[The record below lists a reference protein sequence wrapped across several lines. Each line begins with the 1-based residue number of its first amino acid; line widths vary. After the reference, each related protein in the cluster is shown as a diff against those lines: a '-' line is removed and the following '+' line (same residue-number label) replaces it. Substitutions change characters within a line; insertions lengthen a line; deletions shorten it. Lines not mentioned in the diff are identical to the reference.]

1 MLTYLALRTSVGVLE
16 LAESDG
22 CLIKEMRS
30 SSGLGDWCGDLDIL
44 LTYMTLPMV
53 DNGSPLQSNMKFN
66 QVLQ

>member
-1 MLTYLALRTSVGVLE
+1 MLTYLAPRTSVSVLE

-22 CLIKEMRS
+22 CIKETRS
-30 SSGLGDWCGDLDIL
+30 SSGLGDWCSDLDIL

-53 DNGSPLQSNMKFN
+53 DNGSPLQSYMKLN